1 MQIYVAVWNIR
12 ERSHYRST
20 FDICVVSWS
29 IMTLLHPQGQADNVT
44 LNKENFNPQSQGN
57 NDFLRKMH
65 ILSPKLFAIHVGWF
79 GDCPM
84 LY

>member
-1 MQIYVAVWNIR
+1 
-12 ERSHYRST
+12 
-20 FDICVVSWS
+20 
-29 IMTLLHPQGQADNVT
+29 MTLLHPQGQADNVT

-84 LY
+84 LD